1 MNILVTGAGGQ
12 LGQELQEAV
21 QTRSSQH
28 TYHFCDRAS
37 LDLSD
42 ASALE
47 AYLQKHDIQL
57 IINAAA
63 YTAVDRAEDEP
74 EQADLVN
81 HQAVATLARL
91 AKERDAFLL
100 HVSTDYVFSG
110 DAHTPYTEDAPTAP
124 LGVYGRT
131 KRLGEEAIQAS
142 GVRHLILRTSWLYS
156 AYGANF
162 VKTMCRLQGERP
174 ELRVVFDQVGSPT
187 WAADLARFIYE
198 VVEQEKLDV
207 QGIFHY
213 SNEGVCSWY
222 DLAEAV
228 RQLTGSTC
236 KVLPIRSAEYP
247 TRAQRPAYSVFDK
260 SRLKAAFGLELPH
273 WQASLARCIA
283 QLESSPKK

>member
-28 TYHFCDRAS
+28 TYHFADRAS
-37 LDLSD
+37 LDLTD

-47 AYLQKHDIQL
+47 AYLEAHAIQL

-74 EQADLVN
+74 EKADLVN
-81 HQAVATLARL
+81 HQAVATLACL
-91 AKERDAFLL
+91 AKRRDTFLL

-110 DAHTPYTEDAPTAP
+110 DAHTPYTEEAPTAP
-124 LGVYGRT
+124 LGVYGRS
-131 KRLGEEAIQAS
+131 KRLGEEAILAS

-162 VKTMCRLQGERP
+162 VKTMCRLQSERQ

-187 WAADLARFIYE
+187 WAGDLASFIYE
-198 VVEQEKLDV
+198 FAERGALQK
-207 QGIFHY
+207 QGIYHY
-213 SNEGVCSWY
+213 SNEGVCSSQSVVLSTRHELRGPPTPSSISPASRLPSLWSF
-222 DLAEAV
+222 
-228 RQLTGSTC
+228 LTGRPR
-236 KVLPIRSAEYP
+236 LPAVSPSSSLLPRSREM
-247 TRAQRPAYSVFDK
+247 
-260 SRLKAAFGLELPH
+260 
-273 WQASLARCIA
+273 AR
-283 QLESSPKK
+283 ENT

>member
-21 QTRSSQH
+21 RTRSSQH
-28 TYHFCDRAS
+28 TYHFADRAS
-37 LDLSD
+37 LDLTE

-47 AYLQKHDIQL
+47 AYLEAHAIQL

-74 EQADLVN
+74 EKADLM
-81 HQAVATLARL
+81 ATLARL
-91 AKERDAFLL
+91 AKRRDAFLL

-110 DAHTPYTEDAPTAP
+110 DAHTPYTEEAPTAP
-124 LGVYGRT
+124 LGVYGRS
-131 KRLGEEAIQAS
+131 KRLGEEAILAS

-162 VKTMCRLQGERP
+162 VKTMCRLQSERQ

-187 WAADLARFIYE
+187 WAGDLASFIYE
-198 VVEQEKLDV
+198 FAERGALQK
-207 QGIFHY
+207 QGIYHY

-228 RQLTGSTC
+228 RQLTGSSC
-236 KVLPIRSAEYP
+236 KILPIRSAEYP
-247 TRAQRPAYSVFDK
+247 TRAQRPAYSVLDK
-260 SRLKAAFGLELPH
+260 SRLKATFTLELPH

-283 QLESSPKK
+283 QLQSSPQK

>member
-28 TYHFCDRAS
+28 TYLFADRAS
-37 LDLSD
+37 LDLTD
-42 ASALE
+42 ASALG
-47 AYLQKHDIQL
+47 AYLEAHAIQL

-91 AKERDAFLL
+91 AKRRDAFLL

-110 DAHTPYTEDAPTAP
+110 DAHTPYTEEVPTAP
-124 LGVYGRT
+124 RGVDVSS
-131 KRLGEEAIQAS
+131 KRLGEEAILA
-142 GVRHLILRTSWLYS
+142 

-162 VKTMCRLQGERP
+162 VKTMCRLQSERQ

-187 WAADLARFIYE
+187 WAGDLASFIYE
-198 VVEQEKLDV
+198 FAERGALEK
-207 QGIFHY
+207 QGIYHY

-236 KVLPIRSAEYP
+236 KILPIRSAEYP
-247 TRAQRPAYSVFDK
+247 TRAQRPAYSVLDK
-260 SRLKAAFGLELPH
+260 SRLKATFALELPH
-273 WQASLARCIA
+273 WQASLACCIA
-283 QLESSPKK
+283 QLQSSPQK